1 VNIKSFLKLVE
12 IQTKTASVISFLLGS
27 IYVVYR
33 FKQFNPINFFIMF
46 ASLLCID
53 MATTAINNY
62 MDFKKANKKSGF
74 GYETHNA
81 IVRYNLKES
90 SVVTVISLL
99 LLTGAG
105 LGVVLVLRTNIV
117 ILLIGAIS
125 FAVGILYSFGP
136 IPISRT
142 HFGEVFSG
150 LFMGL
155 IIPFLAVY
163 IHVYDSDLLRV
174 GLTSG
179 LLTVTVNLIEM
190 IYILLLSLTSVT
202 GIANIMLANNICDM
216 DDDLT
221 NLRYTLPIFIG
232 KKNALYVFSGLYYCG
247 YAAVAVLVI
256 LQVLPILSALTI
268 LTLLAVQKNIR
279 KFYKLQ
285 TKKDTFVVAVKNF
298 SLVNSV
304 LFLTIGIAVVIN
316 MIMG

>member
-1 VNIKSFLKLVE
+1 MNIKSFLKLVE

-142 HFGEVFSG
+142 PFGEVFSG

>member
-1 VNIKSFLKLVE
+1 MNIKSFLKLVE

-33 FKQFNPINFFIMF
+33 FKQFNPINFLIMF

-90 SVVTVISLL
+90 SVVAVISLL

-117 ILLIGAIS
+117 VLLIGAIS

-142 HFGEVFSG
+142 PFGEVFSG

-163 IHVYDSDLLRV
+163 IHIYDSDLLRV
-174 GLTSG
+174 GLASG

-216 DDDLT
+216 DDDLI

-247 YAAVAVLVI
+247 YAAVAVLVV

-268 LTLLAVQKNIR
+268 LTLLVVQKNIR
-279 KFYKLQ
+279 KFFKLQ

-316 MIMG
+316 MIIG

>member
-142 HFGEVFSG
+142 PFGEVFSG